1 MNKERLKTFWKDHKT
16 KIVFGATTMTVG
28 IACYLLGKSHGCPIK
43 IPESRNIRLPIP
55 KGMRVG
61 DWTSFWVNQDG
72 TVYGNIDDIHVQFM
86 GELGENIF
94 DFCED
99 AGLDQVVYDCPV
111 DIMFRLRTDK

>member
-1 MNKERLKTFWKDHKT
+1 MNKKGIKAFWENHKS
-16 KIVFGATTMTVG
+16 KIVFGATTTAVG
-28 IACYLLGKSHGCPIK
+28 IACYMLGKSHGCPIK
-43 IPESRNIRLPIP
+43 LPETHNVNLPIP

-61 DWTSFWVNQDG
+61 DWRSFLVSQDG

-99 AGLDQVVYDCPV
+99 VGLDQVVYDCPV
-111 DIMFRLRTDK
+111 DITFRLRTDK